1 MRLSGARVAGVWTLE
16 PASLDGDPRN
26 WLILRKS
33 GRSVERPDY
42 RPMLASATA
51 EPPRGEGWLHEG
63 KFDGFRAIVTI
74 SGGVARL
81 TSRNGNDLTARF
93 TEIAQAVGRAA
104 KSPDCVLDGEIC
116 ALDEAGRPG
125 CGAARGC

>member
-1 MRLSGARVAGVWTLE
+1 VRLSGARVAGVWTLE

-51 EPPRGEGWLHEG
+51 EPPRGEGWLHEV